1 MTLFLHYFFLSWPG
15 IVCVRTCSNSTLQ
28 RALTLRSGSHFVN
41 EKELCRQL
49 ESFVAQTGM
58 WGQSSRWGRGAR
70 VSRGGPQNTPW
81 ASMDILLFELIKEG
95 LWISHIPVPGQERGN
110 NPWYLWLIWY
120 DVSGH
125 LPHTL
130 ASAPWSPFAAENH
143 VTYFLRLRKVETASL
158 AIRTDIINRVWEKDY
173 PFETTISYTF
183 LVTNTGE
190 CCQIFPRKLTPSLQV
205 D

>member
-1 MTLFLHYFFLSWPG
+1 MFERVQTLLCKGHWLWEAGPILWMKRSSAGSW
-15 IVCVRTCSNSTLQ
+15 VFCCTNRRVRSV
-28 RALTLRSGSHFVN
+28 LTV
-41 EKELCRQL
+41 
-49 ESFVAQTGM
+49 
-58 WGQSSRWGRGAR
+58 GAR

-81 ASMDILLFELIKEG
+81 ASVDILLFELIKAG

-158 AIRTDIINRVWEKDY
+158 AIRTDIINQVWEKDY
-173 PFETTISYTF
+173 RLETMISYTF

>member
-1 MTLFLHYFFLSWPG
+1 MFERVQTLLCKGHWLWEAGPILWMKRSSAGSSSLLLHKQARQVSPHG
-15 IVCVRTCSNSTLQ
+15 EGESE
-28 RALTLRSGSHFVN
+28 SG
-41 EKELCRQL
+41 
-49 ESFVAQTGM
+49 
-58 WGQSSRWGRGAR
+58 
-70 VSRGGPQNTPW
+70 W
-81 ASMDILLFELIKEG
+81 ASEHSMGFRG
-95 LWISHIPVPGQERGN
+95 HFTFWINKRGVMNLSYSCPWSGGGN

-130 ASAPWSPFAAENH
+130 ASVPWSPFAAENY
-143 VTYFLRLRKVETASL
+143 VTYFLHLRKVETASL
-158 AIRTDIINRVWEKDY
+158 AIRTDIINQVWEKDY